1 MIVIAISRKVVT
13 KFFKVNEKK
22 KTRYKIKR
30 SETLSTLVQNLIS
43 YVVWF
48 IVLTSILSRF
58 GISVSAIL
66 AGAGVVGLA
75 VGFGAQTVVKDIIT
89 GFFVI
94 FEGQFDV
101 SDYVQINSSGVT
113 IAEGTVQTIGLR
125 STRIQ
130 SDTGEVYTLPNG
142 TISEIVNYS
151 KTDVSPLIAIPI
163 SPNEDYDV
171 IEKELKAFLPTLKDK
186 YDMFVAAPDLLG
198 LDSIDGNEM
207 VIKLLA
213 HVKPGMHFPGQRLLR
228 KEIISYF
235 NDVGIHTPKPVSY
248 THLTLPT
255 ICSV

>member
-1 MIVIAISRKVVT
+1 MNQMKQLFIKFVEPLTKIEFYQSLLANILIIIAYILLGMIVIAISRKVVT

-48 IVLTSILSRF
+48 IVLTSVLSRF

-171 IEKELKAFLPTLKDK
+171 IEKELKAFLPT
-186 YDMFVAAPDLLG
+186 
-198 LDSIDGNEM
+198 S
-207 VIKLLA
+207 
-213 HVKPGMHFPGQRLLR
+213 
-228 KEIISYF
+228 
-235 NDVGIHTPKPVSY
+235 VSY

-255 ICSV
+255 IAAECRSRW

>member
-48 IVLTSILSRF
+48 IVLTSVLSRF

-151 KTDVSPLIAIPI
+151 KTDVSPLITIPI

-235 NDVGIHTPKPVSY
+235 NDVGIHTPKP
-248 THLTLPT
+248 TL
-255 ICSV
+255 VKLEDEEK

>member
-1 MIVIAISRKVVT
+1 MKQLFIKFVEPLTKIEFYQNLLANILIIIAYILLGMIVIAISRKVVT

-48 IVLTSILSRF
+48 IVLTSVLSRF

-142 TISEIVNYS
+142 TISEIILRQMYH
-151 KTDVSPLIAIPI
+151 PLLQFQFLQMKIMTL
-163 SPNEDYDV
+163 
-171 IEKELKAFLPTLKDK
+171 LKK
-186 YDMFVAAPDLLG
+186 
-198 LDSIDGNEM
+198 N
-207 VIKLLA
+207 
-213 HVKPGMHFPGQRLLR
+213 
-228 KEIISYF
+228 
-235 NDVGIHTPKPVSY
+235 
-248 THLTLPT
+248 
-255 ICSV
+255 